1 MYFLLKMGIIHCYVS
16 LPEGMNDPCQVLHS
30 RKKNALRV
38 VFQSP
43 RPKMWRAMISRS
55 MNNHHIYIYATAF
68 SHPKT
73 PQKLY
78 HYILFI
84 PHNILLYIYLDL
96 VVFLVVNVG
105 QYIIHGCYGAMGTNV
120 IIKGSFVSGHY
131 LLLSHPKEFN
141 TVYLYQLC
149 RWFGEWQS
157 RIGRATGSGLG
168 CTATLQT
175 RLFDWCVCVFVVG
188 IPFNVFWIHHHHK
201 GLRGLEYDDVVVVV
215 VVVELFV
222 LFCFFLVIF
231 KWDLHRKPC
240 CLHED
245 PIGVTAELCKVV
257 HLNLNP
263 KSGIWRPRSYGSI
276 DRRCS

>member
-1 MYFLLKMGIIHCYVS
+1 MVY
-16 LPEGMNDPCQVLHS
+16 LPGFGC
-30 RKKNALRV
+30 
-38 VFQSP
+38 F
-43 RPKMWRAMISRS
+43 
-55 MNNHHIYIYATAF
+55 
-68 SHPKT
+68 
-73 PQKLY
+73 
-78 HYILFI
+78 FI
-84 PHNILLYIYLDL
+84 
-96 VVFLVVNVG
+96 VNVG

-120 IIKGSFVSGHY
+120 IIKGNFVSGHY

-175 RLFDWCVCVFVVG
+175 RVFVVG

-215 VVVELFV
+215 VVVVVELFV
-222 LFCFFLVIF
+222 SFCFFLVIF
-231 KWDLHRKPC
+231 KRDLHRKPC

-276 DRRCS
+276 DRAYGNTRPILDCLGPNNTNLTLTHWHHFFSIRNSTLDLYLPGPAGLDVNEMTRRSKDS